1 MTLAGAGFD
10 FGAADVQHMLCVLRG
25 QATQFIGIIG
35 QKADHVSKLVKK
47 GGDPRGQGIA
57 IKGPDAQCMAPNNA
71 RETAGC
77 ITLQNIRSFFEKGA
91 IGVELDG
98 GIVSGILLNSGGVGM
113 HEEHFSRDRLEGKNV
128 LGAVIESEIEGFE
141 CGGDI
146 GISFAKPGAAGIF
159 GGENGDDVFAGLLDG
174 RTVRS
179 CRLAVSGAVGKEIVT
194 LEGLGTQ
201 GHPHP
206 VQQAFI
212 DEQAFQ
218 CGYCLNGWV
227 MTTKALLDTNPHPSD
242 AEIRGALER
251 LVCRCGSHVGI
262 FAAVR
267 RAAESAKRSA

>member
-1 MTLAGAGFD
+1 MSRVTLKVNGQTHAI
-10 FGAADVQHMLCVLRG
+10 DVDPQCPLLYVLRDDLALNNPRFGCGLG
-25 QATQFIGIIG
+25 QCGACT
-35 QKADHVSKLVKK
+35 VLV
-47 GGDPRGQGIA
+47 
-57 IKGPDAQCMAPNNA
+57 
-71 RETAGC
+71 
-77 ITLQNIRSFFEKGA
+77 
-91 IGVELDG
+91 
-98 GIVSGILLNSGGVGM
+98 
-113 HEEHFSRDRLEGKNV
+113 
-128 LGAVIESEIEGFE
+128 
-141 CGGDI
+141 
-146 GISFAKPGAAGIF
+146 
-159 GGENGDDVFAGLLDG
+159 DG

-194 LEGLGTQ
+194 LEGLGAQ

-212 DEQAFQ
+212 AEQAFQ

-227 MTTKALLDTNPHPSD
+227 MTAKALLDTNPHPSD